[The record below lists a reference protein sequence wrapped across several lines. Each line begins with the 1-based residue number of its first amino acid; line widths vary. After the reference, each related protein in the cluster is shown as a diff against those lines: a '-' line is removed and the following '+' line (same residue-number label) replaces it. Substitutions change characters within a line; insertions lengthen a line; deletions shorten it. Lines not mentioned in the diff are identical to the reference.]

1 MTADQLLPEGAV
13 LLHVGPF
20 KTGTTAIQGALELA
34 REGLPEH
41 GVVYPGKARRAMRPG
56 WAVLGRNPRGR
67 EPVRIEEWQEFCRE
81 VHAADGKRVC
91 VSTEDFGSAGPAQA
105 RRIVE
110 DLGGDNVYVVAVSRR
125 LDRLLPSQWQ
135 ERIKSHDTHTYDQ
148 WLGAVLA
155 ADTSDR
161 HAKRFWASH
170 DMVNLYER
178 WSTAVGRERFRLV
191 VSDDT
196 DPELLPRLFERM
208 LGLPA
213 ELLRLAPYDN
223 ASMTWNGAELVRR
236 LNEVFA
242 ERGWPD
248 DVYYRV
254 MQRGLMQAV
263 MASPRTP
270 VEQRIPPLPAW
281 AARRVAEVVDEKI
294 ERLRELGVPVIGDL
308 DRLRPPAPEDAAEAL
323 EPATVVSM
331 TTAAAAAVGA
341 IDGAV
346 DLRTRTRR
354 RTRRELR
361 QLRAATDGAASA
373 GAHPVPEEATGGEL
387 ARELG
392 SRVRR
397 RLRRR

>member
-1 MTADQLLPEGAV
+1 MSADELLPEGAV

-34 REGLPEH
+34 RGELPEH
-41 GVVYPGKARRAMRPG
+41 GVVYPGKGRRAMRPG

-67 EPVRIEEWQEFCRE
+67 DPVRIEEWQEFCRE

-91 VSTEDFGSAGPAQA
+91 VSTEDFGSASPAQA
-105 RRIVE
+105 RRIVA
-110 DLGGDNVYVVAVSRR
+110 DLGGDDVYVVAVSRR

-135 ERIKSHDTHTYDQ
+135 ERIKSHDTHTYEQ
-148 WLGAVLA
+148 WLGGVLSE
-155 ADTSDR
+155 DLSDP

-170 DMVNLYER
+170 DMVRLYER
-178 WSTAVGRERFRLV
+178 WSSAVGRDRFRLV
-191 VSDDT
+191 VSDDS

-208 LGLPA
+208 LGLPDG
-213 ELLRLAPYDN
+213 LLRLAPYDN

-281 AARRVAEVVDEKI
+281 AARRVEEIVDEKI
-294 ERLRELGVPVIGDL
+294 ERLRELEVPVVGDL
-308 DRLRPPAPEDAAEAL
+308 ERLRPPASEDAAETL
-323 EPATVVSM
+323 EQASVVSM

-341 IDGAV
+341 IEGAV
-346 DLRTRTRR
+346 ELRR
-354 RTRRELR
+354 RTKRRARRELEE
-361 QLRAATDGAASA
+361 LRAVPAEPTPAAPVLA
-373 GAHPVPEEATGGEL
+373 GTSGREL
-387 ARELG
+387 VRELG
-392 SRVRR
+392 LRARR
-397 RLRRR
+397 RLRR